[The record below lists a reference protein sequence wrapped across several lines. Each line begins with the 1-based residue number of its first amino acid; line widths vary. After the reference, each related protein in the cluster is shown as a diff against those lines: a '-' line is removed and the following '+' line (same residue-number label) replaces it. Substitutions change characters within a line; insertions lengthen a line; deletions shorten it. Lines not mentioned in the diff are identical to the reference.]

1 MEYHD
6 IVCLKCSS
14 RRKGF
19 PEFSNEILP
28 RLAPFVVECSTLAVT
43 EDFLSAL
50 SFYKE
55 PWYTSSLVINR
66 ELESTSA
73 SSENWELKQPRWL
86 RHIIKCRSKI
96 NICAALLPLSAIMVI
111 IFWLPYPIRH
121 NTTNSMTSHLLLL
134 RGYLGMRH
142 KPVYFV
148 CHIHKIASS
157 PPI

>member
-1 MEYHD
+1 MEYHK
-6 IVCLKCSS
+6 IVCLKWSS

-19 PEFSNEILP
+19 LEFSNEILP
-28 RLAPFVVECSTLAVT
+28 RLAPLVVECSTLAVT
-43 EDFLSAL
+43 GDVLSAL

-55 PWYTSSLVINR
+55 PWYISSLVINR
-66 ELESTSA
+66 ESTSA

-86 RHIIKCRSKI
+86 RHIKCRSKI
-96 NICAALLPLSAIMVI
+96 NICAMVI

-142 KPVYFV
+142 KSVYFV

>member
-1 MEYHD
+1 MEYHN
-6 IVCLKCSS
+6 IVCLKWSS

-28 RLAPFVVECSTLAVT
+28 RLALFVVECSTLAVT
-43 EDFLSAL
+43 EDVLSAL

-55 PWYTSSLVINR
+55 PWYISSLVINR
-66 ELESTSA
+66 ESTSA
-73 SSENWELKQPRWL
+73 SSENWDMKQPRWL
-86 RHIIKCRSKI
+86 RHIKCRSKI
-96 NICAALLPLSAIMVI
+96 NIRAMVI

-148 CHIHKIASS
+148 CHIHTIANS
-157 PPI
+157 PPT

>member
-6 IVCLKCSS
+6 IVCLKLSS

-28 RLAPFVVECSTLAVT
+28 RLALFVVECSTLAVT

-66 ELESTSA
+66 VDVSLIRKLEVEAARMATAHKMSLKNKHLCNGDYILTS
-73 SSENWELKQPRWL
+73 
-86 RHIIKCRSKI
+86 
-96 NICAALLPLSAIMVI
+96 LPNQTQ
-111 IFWLPYPIRH
+111 H
-121 NTTNSMTSHLLLL
+121 N
-134 RGYLGMRH
+134 
-142 KPVYFV
+142 
-148 CHIHKIASS
+148 
-157 PPI
+157 